1 MRKNK
6 LSSVIAK
13 HCGKFRSKNVN
24 NMATSDKITVKNY
37 SILTEDDV
45 PGAKLKKDPESCIVD
60 ELKRWLEC
68 HGLKKS
74 GKKAE
79 LVERVKEGL
88 KTKLP
93 VSQKIDGGRW
103 YELKLKKS
111 QEGSESTPTCSYTAN
126 ASSEL
131 PNDGWRNFPSR
142 NIPANFNYGHVY
154 FYLVESVAS
163 AVQNIEDSDASDDG
177 EKLYDTCD
185 TVTAKPLRKGR
196 NLLRSGDVHDIHDNA
211 DEIKHEYYIR
221 AHVHHSMKGFP
232 PLNVSVTLSNVSG
245 NIKSASC
252 DCKASALDRCVH
264 VAALLLHLSDYAS
277 NDELVIQ
284 PSTSKPCP
292 WNKGKKREKIPTKL
306 HQVDYKSRS
315 SKRKPLSELY
325 NFDPRPEDKRAASDV
340 RIKDFVVRLQSD
352 AKQSMWETIL
362 KIKYENWKLDEADAT
377 VYKEM
382 VIQFAQNLSQN
393 NADILND
400 KVCGE
405 IPGTD
410 QQANSDRWHL
420 ERKFRI
426 TASKCQSAVMRG
438 ETLDKYD
445 SLLPHFNWLYRN
457 FWFPSTYCNQYM
469 KYGID
474 NEQNALREYSDRL
487 NVLVGLSGLWIND
500 KYLHLAASPDGLIF
514 DNGKLVSIVEV
525 K

>member
-1 MRKNK
+1 
-6 LSSVIAK
+6 
-13 HCGKFRSKNVN
+13 
-24 NMATSDKITVKNY
+24 MATSGKITVKNY

-45 PGAKLKKDPESCIVD
+45 PGAKLKKDPENCIVD

-79 LVERVKEGL
+79 FVERVKEGL

-93 VSQKIDGGRW
+93 VSQKIDGGKW
-103 YELKLKKS
+103 YEPKLQKS
-111 QEGSESTPTCSYTAN
+111 QEGNESTPSCSYTAN

-131 PNDGWRNFPSR
+131 PDDDGWRDFPSR

-163 AVQNIEDSDASDDG
+163 AVQNMEDDDTLYDD
-177 EKLYDTCD
+177 ENLYDTCD

-211 DEIKHEYYIR
+211 DETKHEYYIR

-264 VAALLLHLSDYAS
+264 VAALLLHLSDSAS
-277 NDELVIQ
+277 NHELVIQ
-284 PSTSKPCP
+284 PSTSKPKT
-292 WNKGKKREKIPTKL
+292 WGKGKKRQKNPTKL
-306 HQVDYKSRS
+306 HEVDYKSSS
-315 SKRKPLSELY
+315 SKRKPLSDLY
-325 NFDPRPEDKRAASDV
+325 NFDPRPVDKREVSDV
-340 RIKDFVVRLQSD
+340 RVNNFVIKLQSD
-352 AKQSMWETIL
+352 TKQSMWESIF

-382 VIQFAQNLSQN
+382 VNRFAENFSQN

-400 KVCGE
+400 KACGE
-405 IPGTD
+405 IPETD
-410 QQANSDRWHL
+410 QQQKHPTSDL
-420 ERKFRI
+420 
-426 TASKCQSAVMRG
+426 
-438 ETLDKYD
+438 
-445 SLLPHFNWLYRN
+445 
-457 FWFPSTYCNQYM
+457 
-469 KYGID
+469 
-474 NEQNALREYSDRL
+474 
-487 NVLVGLSGLWIND
+487 
-500 KYLHLAASPDGLIF
+500 
-514 DNGKLVSIVEV
+514 
-525 K
+525 